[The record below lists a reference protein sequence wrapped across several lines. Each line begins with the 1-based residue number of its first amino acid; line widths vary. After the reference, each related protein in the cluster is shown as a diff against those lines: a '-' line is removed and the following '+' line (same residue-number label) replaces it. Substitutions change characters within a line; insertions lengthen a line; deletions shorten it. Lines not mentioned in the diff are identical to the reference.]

1 MEYGEVSN
9 KVGGFSLEKDY
20 DYKLSKYEDKDKLTM
35 VMEWNKQEDTV
46 ELNLLEDNYNKMITY
61 KTTRIGFIYSPLLW
75 RWLVFK

>member
-20 DYKLSKYEDKDKLTM
+20 DYKLSKCEDKDKLTM

-75 RWLVFK
+75 WWLVFK

>member
-75 RWLVFK
+75 WWLVFK

>member
-1 MEYGEVSN
+1 MEYVEVLN

-75 RWLVFK
+75 WWLVFK

>member
-9 KVGGFSLEKDY
+9 KVGGFSLEKDNY
-20 DYKLSKYEDKDKLTM
+20 YKLSKYEDKDKLTI
-35 VMEWNKQEDTV
+35 VMEWNKQEETV

-75 RWLVFK
+75 WWLVFK

>member
-46 ELNLLEDNYNKMITY
+46 ELNLL
-61 KTTRIGFIYSPLLW
+61 W
-75 RWLVFK
+75 WWLVFK